1 MIEVEVKALVSDVDD
16 LKSRIIT
23 LYPNVDIVD
32 SNQLNH
38 YFSYTEESLVKLA
51 DKLNLSFKNELLTT
65 SKLAIRTRYDDK
77 GGTLLIFKYNTE
89 DADNG
94 VVRVEKELIRGES
107 LHELDNILLS
117 LGLTYQSKWSR
128 CRREY
133 KTDKF
138 NICVDINAG
147 YGGLCEVEVIVDDQ
161 KDVTRATKLCRSTLT
176 ELGLTELDSELLNKM
191 FNYYSNNYDY
201 YYGTTRLIWDSVDFQ
216 ELIK

>member
-23 LYPNVDIVD
+23 LYPNADIVD

-38 YFSYTEESLVKLA
+38 YFSYTEESLAKLA

-94 VVRVEKELIRGES
+94 IVRVEKELIRGES
-107 LHELDNILLS
+107 LHELDN
-117 LGLTYQSKWSR
+117 
-128 CRREY
+128 
-133 KTDKF
+133 F
-138 NICVDINAG
+138 NICVDVNAG
-147 YGGLCEVEVIVDDQ
+147 YGGLCKVITDNSV
-161 KDVTRATKLCRSTLT
+161 RATKLSRSILT
-176 ELGLTELDSELLNKM
+176 KLGLTELTDDKWNIIHQYYVD
-191 FNYYSNNYDY
+191 NYEH
-201 YYGTTRLIWDSVDFQ
+201 YYGTSKSIFDNATLIEQLNGVN
-216 ELIK
+216 

>member
-77 GGTLLIFKYNTE
+77 GGTLLIFKYN
-89 DADNG
+89 
-94 VVRVEKELIRGES
+94 
-107 LHELDNILLS
+107 
-117 LGLTYQSKWSR
+117 
-128 CRREY
+128 
-133 KTDKF
+133 F
-138 NICVDINAG
+138 
-147 YGGLCEVEVIVDDQ
+147 
-161 KDVTRATKLCRSTLT
+161 
-176 ELGLTELDSELLNKM
+176 
-191 FNYYSNNYDY
+191 
-201 YYGTTRLIWDSVDFQ
+201 
-216 ELIK
+216 